1 MLDNTFVQCRNNG
14 TQYCR
19 KCQKICTAW
28 LRFICPT
35 CPTYWG
41 NNLNDMMFVILYSRH
56 KLNPFVIFHFLDHF
70 TNTISFFDAICK
82 IKIKMKMLICYFGKQ
97 LMYLIDWCIYILM
110 SQEYGIYLVQYI
122 KVFKNELVLHH
133 MVIEIN
139 LLIFPFYCQDV
150 V

>member
-1 MLDNTFVQCRNNG
+1 MSKNMYSLITFH
-14 TQYCR
+14 
-19 KCQKICTAW
+19 
-28 LRFICPT
+28 ICP
-35 CPTYWG
+35 CPTYWC
-41 NNLNDMMFVILYSRH
+41 NNLNDMMFVILCSRH
-56 KLNPFVIFHFLDHF
+56 KLNPFAIFHFWDHF
-70 TNTISFFDAICK
+70 TNNISFFDAK
-82 IKIKMKMLICYFGKQ
+82 RKVKTKMKMLKCYFGKQ